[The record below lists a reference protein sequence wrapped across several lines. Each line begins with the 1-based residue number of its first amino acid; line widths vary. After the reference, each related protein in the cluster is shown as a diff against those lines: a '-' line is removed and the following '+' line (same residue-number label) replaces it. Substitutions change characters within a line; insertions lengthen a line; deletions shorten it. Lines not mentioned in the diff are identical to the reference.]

1 MRSDK
6 QRLIDIQEAI
16 IKIEKY
22 TLKGKDMLMK
32 DELIQTWMLYNL
44 QIIGEAVRSI
54 SQNFKNCHENIQWND
69 ISDFRNLLVHEYF
82 RIDLE
87 IVWQIIEQEI
97 PELKIKIK
105 LLLKEIQT

>member
-22 TLKGKDMLMK
+22 TLKGKDIFMK

-54 SQNFKNCHENIQWND
+54 SQNFKNCHKNIQWND

>member
-22 TLKGKDMLMK
+22 TLKGKDIFMK

-54 SQNFKNCHENIQWND
+54 SQT
-69 ISDFRNLLVHEYF
+69 
-82 RIDLE
+82 
-87 IVWQIIEQEI
+87 
-97 PELKIKIK
+97 LKIVIKIFNGM
-105 LLLKEIQT
+105 IYRIFGIF

>member
-22 TLKGKDMLMK
+22 TLKGKDMFMK

-44 QIIGEAVRSI
+44 QIIGDRKSV
-54 SQNFKNCHENIQWND
+54 
-69 ISDFRNLLVHEYF
+69 V
-82 RIDLE
+82 
-87 IVWQIIEQEI
+87 
-97 PELKIKIK
+97 
-105 LLLKEIQT
+105 